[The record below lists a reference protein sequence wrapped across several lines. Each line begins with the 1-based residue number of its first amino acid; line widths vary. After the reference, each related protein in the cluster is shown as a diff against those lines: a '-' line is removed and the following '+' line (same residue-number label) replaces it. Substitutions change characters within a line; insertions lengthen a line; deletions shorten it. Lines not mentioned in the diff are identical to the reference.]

1 MAVSAL
7 HGAGLGYRVGG
18 WIKQY
23 YPSRDPGPLLT
34 MLARNLRCPP
44 TTSLGRWFDAAA
56 GLLGLRDLMHFEG
69 QAAMELEGLAAKH
82 GPVAPLSGGYALREQ
97 GKVLDFSP
105 LLPALMGCKDN
116 AAYGAAL
123 FHATV
128 AAGLAEWLIATANPE
143 KGSNIAVAGGCA
155 MNAVLMTAL
164 RHHLDNSGLRLL
176 EARQAPPNDGGL
188 ALGQAWVARQQ

>member
-1 MAVSAL
+1 
-7 HGAGLGYRVGG
+7 
-18 WIKQY
+18 
-23 YPSRDPGPLLT
+23 

-56 GLLGLRDLMHFEG
+56 GLLGLRDLMQYEG

-82 GPVAPLSGGYALREQ
+82 GPVDPLPGGYALREE
-97 GKVLDFSP
+97 GKVLDLSP
-105 LLPALMGCKDN
+105 LLPALLGCKDN

-128 AAGLAEWLIATANPE
+128 AAGLAEWANATVGPKKGAKIAI
-143 KGSNIAVAGGCA
+143 GGGCA

-164 RHHLDNSGLRLL
+164 RTHLVAAGIDLL
-176 EARQAPPNDGGL
+176 EARQAPPNDGGQ
-188 ALGQAWVARQQ
+188 ALGQAWVVRCRSLSHEEVKSVL